1 MPAAAAVASVKG
13 VIIMRSNQ
21 VVSVI
26 AVIIMTAVVHPAWA
40 RQDPAVRREGPVAM
54 SAIGGASLGSGHAG
68 AAAGLTLSVDLSD
81 RVALEGRSVYFD
93 RGPGQSAMDVNASVL
108 VDLLVGRRVVPYVSL
123 GGGLY
128 RAMFDL
134 GNQRFSGMMG
144 QFTAG
149 THTTGMGGMPT
160 FYAGRVA
167 ALAAPTAG
175 RWHMQGFTDPAV
187 SVGGGL
193 RLDLTNRVYVRPD
206 VRAVS
211 VVGGGDTYTIGS
223 FTLSVGYRF

>member
-1 MPAAAAVASVKG
+1 MTS
-13 VIIMRSNQ
+13 IH
-21 VVSVI
+21 VVSVA
-26 AVIIMTAVVHPAWA
+26 AVLVMTAASHPAWA
-40 RQDPAVRREGPVAM
+40 RQDPASRREGPVAI
-54 SAIGGASLGSGHAG
+54 SAIGGASLGSGHTG
-68 AAAGLTLSVDLSD
+68 AAAGLTLSVDLGD

-108 VDLLVGRRVVPYVSL
+108 VDLLVGRRVVPYVSV

-144 QFTAG
+144 GFTAG
-149 THTTGMGGMPT
+149 TYTAGMGGMPA

-167 ALAAPTAG
+167 ALATPIGG

-193 RLDLTNRVYVRPD
+193 RLDLTNRLYVRPD

-211 VVGGGDTYTIGS
+211 VIGDGDTYTVGS
-223 FTLSVGYRF
+223 VTISVGYRF